1 MPPAVPPLHCAASQ
15 GEVDRAADSGRR
27 QPRLLAAMEDESSP
41 VAVPE
46 PRVVEYDP
54 VTGVPAEF
62 NEFLPPDSAEYK
74 RWRAAQ
80 EGPEALAALTLKDK
94 DGNEI
99 EKQLP
104 GGKVKKK
111 LKAAVVLESH
121 TRNKK
126 KMVTTVFGLDSFGV
140 KLSEAAKL
148 FGKKFACGA
157 SVTKSPSGTEQI
169 DMQGEFVDK
178 LAELIIKTYGDKVGK
193 SDVYVIQDKKKVPYF
208 DEEEDG
214 ESGSGGE

>member
-1 MPPAVPPLHCAASQ
+1 MSDTEETQLPT
-15 GEVDRAADSGRR
+15 
-27 QPRLLAAMEDESSP
+27 P
-41 VAVPE
+41 VI
-46 PRVVEYDP
+46 VEYDP

-62 NEFLPPDSAEYK
+62 NEFLPKDCDEYK
-74 RWRAAQ
+74 RWKAAQ
-80 EGPEALAALTLKDK
+80 AGPEALAALTLKDK

-111 LKAAVVLESH
+111 QKAQVVLESH

-126 KMVTTVFGLDSFGV
+126 KCVTTVTGLEGFGV

-157 SVTKSPSGTEQI
+157 SVVKNATGTEQI

-178 LAELIIKTYGDKVGK
+178 LAELVIKTYGSSHKIGK
-193 SDVYVIQDKKKVPYF
+193 GDVYFIQDKRKVAFF
-208 DEEEDG
+208 DEESGED
-214 ESGSGGE
+214 E

>member
-1 MPPAVPPLHCAASQ
+1 MSDNAEVQLPA
-15 GEVDRAADSGRR
+15 
-27 QPRLLAAMEDESSP
+27 P
-41 VAVPE
+41 VI
-46 PRVVEYDP
+46 VEYDP

-62 NEFLPPDSAEYK
+62 NEYLPKDSEEYK
-74 RWRAAQ
+74 RWKAAQ

-111 LKAAVVLESH
+111 QKAQVVLESH

-126 KMVTTVFGLDSFGV
+126 KMVTTVMGLEGFGV

-157 SVTKSPSGTEQI
+157 SVTKNATGTEQI

-178 LAELIIKTYGDKVGK
+178 LAELIIKTYGTSNKISKG
-193 SDVYVIQDKKKVPYF
+193 DVYMIQDKKKVPYF
-208 DEEEDG
+208 DEDSEEDDD
-214 ESGSGGE
+214 